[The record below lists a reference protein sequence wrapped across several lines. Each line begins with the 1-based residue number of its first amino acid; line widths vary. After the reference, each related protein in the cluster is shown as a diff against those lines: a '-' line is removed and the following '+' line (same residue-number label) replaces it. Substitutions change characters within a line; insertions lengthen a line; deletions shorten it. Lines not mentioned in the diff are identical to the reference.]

1 MSIQERQN
9 TAESISK
16 LASQRFLYSCA
27 KRTRV
32 FEMCLIVLIVFLGL
46 VSSAVEISDLSQWV
60 PLVVLLAW
68 IVDQFLLKRKEN
80 SFKTEAAIVQE
91 DFDCFVLDLVWPEYK
106 GIERPTP
113 DRLRQLDRLAAK
125 RSVGSASLLNWYGP
139 SGMPCDPFHAK
150 IHCQKINCWWDANL
164 RRRWRNL
171 LYWASG
177 SFVVAAVI
185 LCIVNGITVTKLVA
199 LVASSIGVLRW
210 GVAEIIDQ
218 MEAGQQ
224 ANKLH
229 KFLTGLS
236 RQEQISPSEVRSVQ
250 DEIFELRR
258 KGPLVPDW
266 FYNFSRDDQES
277 EATGT

>member
-1 MSIQERQN
+1 MRIQERQN
-9 TAESISK
+9 KAESISK
-16 LASQRFLYSCA
+16 LASQRLLYSRA

-32 FEMCLIVLIVFLGL
+32 FEMCLILLIAFLGL
-46 VSSAVEISDLSQWV
+46 VSSAFEISALSQLV
-60 PLVVLLAW
+60 PLIVLIVW
-68 IVDQFLLKRKEN
+68 FVDQLILKKKE
-80 SFKTEAAIVQE
+80 SAFKTEAAIVQE
-91 DFDCFVLDLVWPEYK
+91 DFDCFVLDLAWPEYK

-113 DRLRQLDRLAAK
+113 DRLKQLDRQAAS

-139 SGMPCDPFHAK
+139 RGMPCDPFQAK
-150 IHCQKINCWWDANL
+150 IHCQKMNCWWDANL

-185 LCIVNGITVTKLVA
+185 LCLINGITVTSLVA

-210 GVAEIIDQ
+210 GVAEVIDQ
-218 MEAGQQ
+218 VEAGQQ
-224 ANKLH
+224 VNKLH
-229 KFLTGLS
+229 KYLTSLS

-266 FYNFSRDDQES
+266 FYNFSRDNQES